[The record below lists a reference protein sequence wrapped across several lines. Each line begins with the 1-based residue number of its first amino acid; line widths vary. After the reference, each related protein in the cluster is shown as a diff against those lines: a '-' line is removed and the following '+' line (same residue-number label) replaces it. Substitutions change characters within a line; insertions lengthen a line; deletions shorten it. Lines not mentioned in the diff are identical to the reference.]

1 MNITLYHQ
9 QINLNSYNADELKTL
24 VTDLVDDIEYYS
36 NRNRDVDYDHAKEV
50 LEETLE
56 YILFNRRA

>member
-1 MNITLYHQ
+1 MKVTLYHEE
-9 QINLNSYNADELKTL
+9 INLATYTADDLKMFI
-24 VTDLVDDIEYYS
+24 TDLVDDIEFYS

-56 YILFNRRA
+56 YILWERK

>member
-1 MNITLYHQ
+1 MKVTLYHEE
-9 QINLNSYNADELKTL
+9 INLATYTADDLRMFI
-24 VTDLVDDIEYYS
+24 TDLVDDIEFYS

-56 YILFNRRA
+56 YILWERK

>member
-1 MNITLYHQ
+1 MKVTLYHEE
-9 QINLNSYNADELKTL
+9 INLATYTADDLRIL
-24 VTDLVDDIEYYS
+24 ITDLVDDIEYYS

>member
-9 QINLNSYNADELKTL
+9 EINLATYTADDLRMFI
-24 VTDLVDDIEYYS
+24 TDLVDDIEFYS

>member
-1 MNITLYHQ
+1 MKVTLYHEE
-9 QINLNSYNADELKTL
+9 INLATYTADDLRMFI
-24 VTDLVDDIEYYS
+24 TDLVDDIEFYS